1 MKCHEFAHERKVNHL
16 GIFNQTSEGL
26 TKKWNLI
33 FCEGLSNVVYNEQI
47 IKQKFSDYTKW
58 NYCY

>member
-33 FCEGLSNVVYNEQI
+33 FCEGLSTVVYNRTN
-47 IKQKFSDYTKW
+47 YRTKIFRL
-58 NYCY
+58 Y